1 MKWASVVLVAALLTP
16 AFALASAERP
26 ACCRAM
32 AGGGMACCP
41 AGDGGGSD
49 GLQLRSCSS
58 SSDFA
63 PAPSAA
69 RAEIPAASMP
79 ATLVSSAAPSLLE
92 SADLS
97 SPAIDPP
104 VPPPRG

>member
-16 AFALASAERP
+16 AFALASAQRP

-41 AGDGGGSD
+41 AGDDASS

-69 RAEIPAASMP
+69 RAEIPAAAIA
-79 ATLVSSAAPSLLE
+79 ATLSSSVAPPLDE
-92 SADLS
+92 SSDPS
-97 SPAIDPP
+97 FPALDPSD
-104 VPPPRG
+104 PPPRG